1 MIGSFLSHYSRHK
14 SFTAV
19 WGQDYPATL
28 KRVTCP
34 ILATCAENEF
44 WRFCFDRVFVDHPNA
59 ERALLGPA
67 KFYTPELDAPATV
80 AVLRAFLARVE
91 KR

>member
-1 MIGSFLSHYSRHK
+1 MIGSFQSHFSRHK
-14 SFTAV
+14 SFAAV

-44 WRFCFDRVFVDHPNA
+44 WRFCFDRVFVDRPDA
-59 ERALLGPA
+59 KRVLLGPA

-80 AVLRAFLARVE
+80 AAVRAFLNEVE
-91 KR
+91 R